1 MQSCCQTLSSMPMLI
16 TIYVQ
21 LGLKYRWWI
30 LQCIVPCSHFLV
42 AVAQQEW
49 IGKETDHILQ
59 VNILF
64 SVHLQRRTGTGPW
77 WCETYIMMMIIK
89 ISIFLSNVTWTWE
102 VGRYQSNCRRD
113 LPRSNGHSQ
122 DPFTR
127 RTVSLVSENQLLCP
141 LSYLVN
147 QMIQMWLY
155 NDSYRLTCGPEM
167 AEREICEGECQ
178 DQCQTINEATPGLI

>member
-1 MQSCCQTLSSMPMLI
+1 MWSLHHDDDNQGP
-16 TIYVQ
+16 
-21 LGLKYRWWI
+21 
-30 LQCIVPCSHFLV
+30 LV
-42 AVAQQEW
+42 
-49 IGKETDHILQ
+49 
-59 VNILF
+59 
-64 SVHLQRRTGTGPW
+64 
-77 WCETYIMMMIIK
+77 IM
-89 ISIFLSNVTWTWE
+89 SDE
-102 VGRYQSNCRRD
+102 PGRYQSNCQRD

-167 AEREICEGECQ
+167 AERGICEGECQ
-178 DQCQTINEATPGLI
+178 DQCQTMNEATPGLI